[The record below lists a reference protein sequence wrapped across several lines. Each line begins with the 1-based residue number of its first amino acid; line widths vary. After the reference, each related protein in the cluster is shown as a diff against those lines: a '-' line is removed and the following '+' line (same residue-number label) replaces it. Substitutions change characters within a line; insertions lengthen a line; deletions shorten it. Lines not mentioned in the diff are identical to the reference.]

1 MVYKRIFLPLILL
14 VLTVGTVFFASCAAM
29 AVSRAVV
36 QPGYTLILDAGHGG
50 EDGGALSL
58 SGTKE
63 STINLAVTRRLEL
76 LMPLFGVEG
85 IMLRQEDIS
94 LHSEGAKT
102 LREKKVSDLKNRV
115 AAIQAQE
122 NAWLISIHQN
132 MFSDPRYSGAQVFY
146 APTQGSQAL
155 AETMQETLRSALD
168 PGNDRVSKPIANT
181 IYLMNHINCPAVLVE
196 CGFLSN
202 PKEEHLLTAPGY
214 QTKLAVAL
222 TGGFLTHQ
230 ATLTQG
236 ACTE

>member
-1 MVYKRIFLPLILL
+1 MIKRVFVPAFLFLAIVIAIFP
-14 VLTVGTVFFASCAAM
+14 VSFAVMTNARTTA
-29 AVSRAVV
+29 
-36 QPGYTLILDAGHGG
+36 QPEYTLILDAGHGG

-63 STINLAVTRRLEL
+63 SAVNLAVTRRLEL
-76 LMPLFGVEG
+76 LMGLLGVEG
-85 IMLRQEDIS
+85 VMLRQEDVS
-94 LHSEGAKT
+94 LHSEGANT

-115 AAIQAQE
+115 AAIRAQE

-132 MFSDPRYSGAQVFY
+132 TFPDPRYSGAQVFY

-155 AETMQETLRSALD
+155 AVTMQETLRCTLD
-168 PGNDRVSKPIANT
+168 SNNTRVSKPIAST

-202 PKEEHLLTAPGY
+202 PKEERLLTTPGY

-222 TGGFLTHQ
+222 TGGFLIHQ

-236 ACTE
+236 VCT

>member
-1 MVYKRIFLPLILL
+1 MNKHIFVPVFLLIAIISTIFP
-14 VLTVGTVFFASCAAM
+14 VSFATMINTHTAA
-29 AVSRAVV
+29 

-63 STINLAVTRRLEL
+63 SAVNLAVTRRLEL
-76 LMPLFGVEG
+76 LMGLLGVEG
-85 IMLRQEDIS
+85 VMLRQEDVS
-94 LHSEGAKT
+94 LHSEGANT

-115 AAIQAQE
+115 AAIRAQE

-132 MFSDPRYSGAQVFY
+132 SFPDPRYSGAQVFY
-146 APTQGSQAL
+146 APTQGSQTL
-155 AETMQETLRSALD
+155 AETMQETLRCALE
-168 PGNDRVSKPIANT
+168 PSNNRVCKPIAST

-202 PKEEHLLTAPGY
+202 PREERLLITPGY

-222 TGGFLTHQ
+222 TSGFLIHQ

-236 ACTE
+236 VCT